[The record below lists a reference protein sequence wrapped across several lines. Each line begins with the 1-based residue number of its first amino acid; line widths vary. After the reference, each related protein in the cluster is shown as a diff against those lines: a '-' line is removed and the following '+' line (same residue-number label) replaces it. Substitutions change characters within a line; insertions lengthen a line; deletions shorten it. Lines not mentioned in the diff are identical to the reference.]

1 MLAQVLPWL
10 DGNAKIALSQTSASV
25 HRVLA
30 DGALH
35 GVRLAARIHWVVTPG
50 GFMGLATEIERL
62 PQDQRDELMTLM
74 IERQRAM
81 HPSMQMRVEQ
91 FMSER
96 PEFGGNPGW
105 EFELE
110 RWRRGAPAPWHVVPR
125 ASIPPLTAVLALG
138 ASERGPLLTR
148 WLDATGD
155 TGANER
161 SAHEWQAICAALPER
176 DAALLW
182 AALLNQ
188 TSDAVPERWTAI
200 VQEGLDLASR
210 MLADKRTRHAPHC
223 HGLLE
228 ALAHA
233 VGDENAY
240 SACGP
245 AQRRPVWQ
253 ALLLHCRNLPE
264 VRRRALLPALAGY
277 PLFELRHGD
286 PATSAPPEEAAWRH
300 MFAVMLPQASAEE
313 ATDLLSAL
321 LEQAP
326 DADNEPPA
334 EFVREILAT
343 GANLPPPCRARLLRA
358 AVVHNDGLH
367 ADEVAALWSAAFQ
380 ACQRMPPDVQPPL
393 LEALASTFTD
403 ALLRRDPEV
412 PKGLVWP
419 SRWLAVLGQTARLA
433 PDQRFA
439 PALALANSLIEADHV
454 EDCATRLLAL
464 AASLSD
470 AERAQVL
477 AAAAS
482 HDYAFT
488 SPRLWADLVNQVVA
502 LPGPVRNLPLMAV
515 ASTLVTKCDVI
526 CNMLTTDTDALPRPQ
541 DCVLARWPGTMEEA
555 LALAS
560 AAIRML
566 SIRSAGALLGSVA
579 QQNPPPP
586 SQVICWI
593 LREIRAWQPGNDAH
607 KAAIVT
613 TACAA
618 LARLGRASDL
628 PAIMPEAW
636 KTVMSV
642 PAEYRGSALQYLHD
656 LLRRCNAVEPWRNA
670 MAKAVQEL
678 PESDRPLPGGTKR
691 KEPPA

>member
-1 MLAQVLPWL
+1 M
-10 DGNAKIALSQTSASV
+10 SQASTSV

-30 DGALH
+30 DGALR
-35 GVRLAARIHWVVTPG
+35 GVRLAARIHWMVTPG
-50 GFMGLATEIERL
+50 GFIGLAGEVERL
-62 PQDQRDELMTLM
+62 PQDQRDALMRLM
-74 IERQRAM
+74 IEHQRTM
-81 HPSMQMRVEQ
+81 HPSMQMGVEK
-91 FMSER
+91 FLSER

-110 RWRRGAPAPWHVVPR
+110 RWRRGAPAPWSVVPR
-125 ASIPPLTAVLALG
+125 ARIPPLAAVLALG
-138 ASERGPLLTR
+138 ASERGPLLAR

-161 SAHEWQAICAALPER
+161 SVHEWQAICAALPEQ

-210 MLADKRTRHAPHC
+210 MLADKKTRHAPNC

-253 ALLLHCRNLPE
+253 ALLLQCRNLPE
-264 VRRRALLPALAGY
+264 VRRRALFPALAAY
-277 PLFELRHGD
+277 PLFELRHGG
-286 PATSAPPEEAAWRH
+286 PESAPQEEAAWLQ
-300 MFAVMLPQASAEE
+300 MCAVMLPQASAEE
-313 ATDLLSAL
+313 AADLLSAL

-326 DADNEPPA
+326 DADSEPPA
-334 EFVREILAT
+334 GFVREILAT
-343 GANLPPPCRARLLRA
+343 GADLPPPGRARLLRA
-358 AVVHNDGLH
+358 AVVHSDGLR
-367 ADEVAALWSAAFQ
+367 AEEVAALWSAAFQ
-380 ACQRMPPDVQPPL
+380 ACEQMPSDVQPPL

-403 ALLRRDPEV
+403 SLLRRDPAV
-412 PKGLVWP
+412 PRELVWP

-454 EDCATRLLAL
+454 EECATRLLAL
-464 AASLSD
+464 AASLND

-477 AAAAS
+477 AAMAS

-502 LPGPVRNLPLMAV
+502 LPGPVRKLPLMAV
-515 ASTLVTKCDVI
+515 ASALVTKCDVI
-526 CNMLTTDTDALPRPQ
+526 CNMLPIDTDASPRPQ
-541 DCVLARWPGTMEEA
+541 DCVLARWPQTMEEA
-555 LALAS
+555 LSLAS
-560 AAIRML
+560 AAIGML
-566 SIRSAGALLGSVA
+566 SIRSTGALLCSVS

-586 SQVICWI
+586 SPVICWI
-593 LREIRAWQPGNDAH
+593 LREIRAWQPGNDAP
-607 KAAIVT
+607 KAAVVT

-642 PAEYRGSALQYLHD
+642 PAEYRGAALQSLHD

-670 MAKAVQEL
+670 LAKAVQEL
-678 PESDRPLPGGTKR
+678 PASDRPLAGGTKR